1 MSVTRRAA
9 MLGAAALG
17 ATAAGGGLW
26 LGYLA
31 ARKRADDA
39 AVARRYPPLG
49 RLVPIKGGVIHLLD
63 QPGPRPDAPTV
74 VLIHG
79 ASGNLRDFGFGFT
92 ERLRARY
99 RVVAVDRPGFGH
111 SSRGDRARAH
121 RPDVQAGMLRAAIRA
136 IGVDRAL
143 LVGHSF
149 GAAPALAW
157 ALDAPETVLG
167 VVSLAGVSHPFP
179 GSVGA
184 LYELGAAPI
193 LGGWTSLAARK
204 LYTED
209 RAQRSVARIFAPDAP
224 PPDYGETVGVDL
236 ALRPDTFRANAMDL
250 THLKAFLAQ
259 QQPRYAALAAPVE
272 IVHGDADKIVW
283 ASIHGAALAEEAP
296 AARLTLAPGVGHM
309 PHHAAADLCAAA
321 IDRIAAAAKA
331 R

>member
-9 MLGAAALG
+9 MLGAAAVG

-39 AVARRYPPLG
+39 AVAKRYPPLG
-49 RLVPIKGGVIHLLD
+49 RLVRVEGGVIHVLD
-63 QPGPRPDAPTV
+63 QPGPRPAAPTV

-79 ASGNLRDFGFGFT
+79 ASGNLRDFGYGFT
-92 ERLRARY
+92 ERLTARY

-111 SSRGDRARAH
+111 SSRGDPAIAH
-121 RPDVQAGMLRAAIRA
+121 RPDVQARMLRAAIDA
-136 IGVDRAL
+136 IGVTRAV

-157 ALDAPETVLG
+157 ALDAPETVRG

-179 GSVGA
+179 GSVGG
-184 LYELGAAPI
+184 LYELTAAPI
-193 LGGWTSLAARK
+193 LGAWASLAARK
-204 LYTED
+204 LYPEERVQ
-209 RAQRSVARIFAPDAP
+209 RAVARFFAPDAP
-224 PPDYGETVGVDL
+224 PPGYLETVGVGL

-250 THLKAFLAQ
+250 TRVKAFLAQ
-259 QQPRYAALAAPVE
+259 QQPRYATLAAPVE

-283 ASIHGAALAEEAP
+283 ASIHGAALAREAP
-296 AARLTLAPGVGHM
+296 AARLTLALGVGHM
-309 PHHAAADLCAAA
+309 PHHAAPDLCVAA
-321 IDRIAAAAKA
+321 IDRIAAAAQA
-331 R
+331 G